1 MIHNQA
7 HIPLTRNLK
16 CWLSKKNIYLETREI
31 LEFIQKKLEEKCL
44 DLIKE

>member
-1 MIHNQA
+1 MLA
-7 HIPLTRNLK
+7 F
-16 CWLSKKNIYLETREI
+16 KKNIYLETREI